1 MTIAD
6 VDRYALTQ
14 KPAAHCCG
22 RALGETIH
30 FEQNTMIDRTGQAEF
45 EVFIHRARFAWPG

>member
-14 KPAAHCCG
+14 KPAAHCCE

-30 FEQNTMIDRTGQAEF
+30 FEQNTMVDRTGQADFEF
-45 EVFIHRARFAWPG
+45 FIHRGRFA